1 MDAPLRHPIL
11 ATLSGL
17 RAHGVGVV
25 LVTHDLAGAH
35 LVCDEIAV
43 LDAGRIV
50 ERGPLVGVLDHPAH
64 PATRRLLDAVGSL

>member
-1 MDAPLRHPIL
+1 M
-11 ATLSGL
+11 
-17 RAHGVGVV
+17 